1 LEVKIDRK
9 EDSRV
14 EIEVTIPAADIKK
27 KIDDKLQE
35 YRKTVDIK
43 GFRKGKAPMAQ
54 VRNIVGKAVQ
64 QEVLDTLVSESYV
77 TAITDNDLTPIDQGE
92 IQKLEFE
99 PGEDMVFV
107 ALIPVEPEIEIDQ
120 YKGIEVEEPEV
131 EMDESRIDETLERIR
146 RDFSS
151 WTPVDEAAVDGSQL
165 VVDLQ
170 ENDSLGLPIK
180 ESRYTNLQIVLGEKT
195 YGEDFDKQ
203 MIGVKAEE
211 NRNVTIS
218 DPREESEEGTP
229 KTEYFTVE
237 VKEIKKLD
245 LLPMDDELA
254 KEVPPGYETLDELR
268 DKIRADLSD
277 MMNQDRARQLNDR
290 LIEKVTE
297 LNAVEV
303 PQQMIDLQLENLI
316 ERTRQGSENPVDEN
330 VIKEQYADQMKSSA
344 HWYLLKKA
352 IIRAEDLSVSDEDL
366 EMELGRLAQQRGTT
380 PEVLRPQLLSD
391 EHKDE
396 FRGQA
401 LDNKVMSLLRENA
414 IMVKPGKG
422 KKKTAGKS
430 GAKED

>member
-9 EDSRV
+9 ENSRI

-27 KIDDKLQE
+27 KVDDKLQE
-35 YRKTVDIK
+35 YRKKVDIK
-43 GFRKGKAPMAQ
+43 GFRKGKAPLAQ
-54 VRNIVGKAVQ
+54 VRNVVGKAVE

-77 TAITDNDLTPIDQGE
+77 SAITENNLTPIDQGE

-99 PGEDMVFV
+99 PGQDLVFV
-107 ALIPVEPEIEIDQ
+107 ALIPVEPEIEISQ
-120 YKGIEVEEPEV
+120 YKGIEVEEPEA
-131 EMDESRIDETLERIR
+131 ELDESRIDETLERIR

-151 WTPVDEAAVDGSQL
+151 WTPVEEAAVEGNQL

-180 ESRYTNLQIVLGEKT
+180 DSRYTNLQIVLGEKT
-195 YGEDFDKQ
+195 YGEDFDNQ

-218 DPREESEEGTP
+218 DPNEQNEEGSP

-237 VKEIKKLD
+237 VKEVKQLD
-245 LLPMDDELA
+245 LLPLDDELA
-254 KEVPPGYETLDELR
+254 KEVPPGYETLDELKE
-268 DKIRADLSD
+268 KIRHDLGD
-277 MMNQDRARQLNDR
+277 MLEQDRARQLNDR

-303 PQQMIDLQLENLI
+303 PQQMIDLQLENLV

-352 IIRAEDLSVSDEDL
+352 IIRAEELSVSDEDL
-366 EMELGRLAQQRGTT
+366 EMELGRLAEQRGTT
-380 PEVLRPQLLSD
+380 TEVLRPQLMSD
-391 EHKDE
+391 ENRDE

-401 LDNKVMSLLRENA
+401 LDNKVMTLLRENA
-414 IMVKPGKG
+414 VMVKPGKG

-430 GAKED
+430 GTKED

>member
-9 EDSRV
+9 ENSRI

-27 KIDDKLQE
+27 KVDDKLQE
-35 YRKTVDIK
+35 YRKKVDIK
-43 GFRKGKAPMAQ
+43 GFRKGKAPLAQ
-54 VRNIVGKAVQ
+54 VRNVVGKAVE

-77 TAITDNDLTPIDQGE
+77 SAITENNLTPIDQGE

-99 PGEDMVFV
+99 PGQDLVFV
-107 ALIPVEPEIEIDQ
+107 ALIPVEPEIEISQ
-120 YKGIEVEEPEV
+120 YKGIEVEEPEA
-131 EMDESRIDETLERIR
+131 ELDESRIDETLERIR

-151 WTPVDEAAVDGSQL
+151 WTPVEEAAVEGNQL

-180 ESRYTNLQIVLGEKT
+180 DSRYTNLQIVLGEKT
-195 YGEDFDKQ
+195 YGEDFDNQ

-218 DPREESEEGTP
+218 DPNEQNEEGSP

-237 VKEIKKLD
+237 VKEVKQLD
-245 LLPMDDELA
+245 LLPLDDELA
-254 KEVPPGYETLDELR
+254 KEVPPGYETLDELKE
-268 DKIRADLSD
+268 KIRHDLGD
-277 MMNQDRARQLNDR
+277 MLEQDRARQLNDR

-303 PQQMIDLQLENLI
+303 PQQMIDLQLENLV
-316 ERTRQGSENPVDEN
+316 ERTRQGSENPGDEN

-352 IIRAEDLSVSDEDL
+352 IIRAEELSVSDEDL
-366 EMELGRLAQQRGTT
+366 EMELGRLAEQRGTT
-380 PEVLRPQLLSD
+380 TEVLRPQLMSD
-391 EHKDE
+391 ENRDE

-401 LDNKVMSLLRENA
+401 LDNKVMTLLRENA
-414 IMVKPGKG
+414 VMVKPGKG

-430 GAKED
+430 GTKED